1 MDVRTV
7 EEEFAFSIRVCISYA
22 LEVQVEL
29 AVFYSLKHQ
38 VFNEIVKK
46 IYIYDSFLFF
56 SDRLYYACGKF
67 RCAKC
72 DISRISLYSSCKAA
86 CNSALFS
93 RA

>member
-46 IYIYDSFLFF
+46 NLYLRFF
-56 SDRLYYACGKF
+56 FILLRQIILRVWQIPLCQMRY
-67 RCAKC
+67 
-72 DISRISLYSSCKAA
+72 L
-86 CNSALFS
+86 
-93 RA
+93 